1 MQPGTWGYTIFVLIL
16 GAVAGTLLGQV
27 AAAYGVKFLGQS
39 IANIGLEPAT
49 LDLRAF
55 ALTVGFSL
63 KMNLMGLVGLLAGFV
78 YVRRTS

>member
-16 GAVAGTLLGQV
+16 GAVAGTLIGQV
-27 AAAYGVKFLGQS
+27 AASYGVKILGQS
-39 IANIGLEPAT
+39 IANIGLDPAT

-55 ALTVGFSL
+55 TLTVGFSL

>member
-16 GAVAGTLLGQV
+16 GAVAGTLIGQV
-27 AAAYGVKFLGQS
+27 ASAYGVKFLGQS
-39 IANIGLEPAT
+39 IANIGLDPAT

-63 KMNLMGLVGLLAGFV
+63 KMNLMGLIGLLAGFV